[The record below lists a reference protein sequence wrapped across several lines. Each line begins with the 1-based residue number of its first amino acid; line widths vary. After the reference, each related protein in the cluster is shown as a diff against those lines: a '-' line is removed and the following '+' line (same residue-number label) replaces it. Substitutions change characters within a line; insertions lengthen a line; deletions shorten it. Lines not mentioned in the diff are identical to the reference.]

1 LIAARRVCPD
11 MDGYYPASGMR
22 CIKALSTDE
31 AEVLYGS
38 WRPPRPVKPSQ
49 QAKRKADKP
58 FWQTEAKRLA
68 EEWFPDYRFGW
79 GNVAMALDSFV
90 HVLALRT
97 SDAKKRIGTTNA
109 PRTEIA
115 HYAMW
120 VDRCK
125 EIERLLIRE

>member
-1 LIAARRVCPD
+1 MITARRIRPD
-11 MDGYYPASGMR
+11 MDGRYASYNYG
-22 CIKALSTDE
+22 CIVPLSTDE
-31 AEVLYGS
+31 AEVAYGL
-38 WRPPRPVKPSQ
+38 WRPPQPVKPSQ
-49 QAKRKADKP
+49 HPKRKADKP

-125 EIERLLIRE
+125 EIERLLVCE